1 MLERLRSLMR
11 PSPEKPASN
20 EEAHPDPDLTAVV
33 RGAMEQASAGDCA
46 EAERVV
52 RSHLAADPGNAA
64 LLFAL
69 GRIAFMQ
76 GGYAAAADAWQAS
89 LAGERDS
96 FRRERTR
103 LHHAQAAARRDL
115 ARGARPA
122 DYRRSGAAAPRVSV
136 VIPSI
141 APGKFARASDS
152 FRRALADV
160 DYEIIGIHDGRSMC
174 EACNRGAR
182 AGRGEVVVFAH
193 DDVELVAP
201 DFAARLLDR
210 LETFDVVGIA
220 GASRIVG
227 PAWVAAGPPDIHGQV
242 GYRAAADRIE
252 VVVFGLAEPVRGGI
266 QALDGCFMAARRE
279 VLAEVPFDDQSFPG
293 WHLYDVDFSLSAWLA
308 GFGVAVCADLLV
320 IHQSRGRYDAAWQQA
335 ANAFVAKHRA
345 VLPPA
350 IALEPVP
357 VQGIVVEGIDEWRL
371 VTARLTAGEGER

>member
-1 MLERLRSLMR
+1 MLDRLRSLLR
-11 PSPEKPASN
+11 PAPETPASN
-20 EEAHPDPDLTAVV
+20 EASHPDPDPAAVV
-33 RGAMEQASAGDCA
+33 RGAMEHASAGRYA
-46 EAERVV
+46 EAEHLV

-69 GRIAFMQ
+69 GRIEFMQ
-76 GGYAAAADAWQAS
+76 GGYAAATDSFQAS
-89 LAGERDS
+89 LAGERDP

-122 DYRRSGAAAPRVSV
+122 DHRRSATAAPPVSV

-141 APGKFARASDS
+141 TPEKFARAADN

-160 DYEIIGIHDGRSMC
+160 DHEIIGIHDARSMC

-182 AGRGEVVVFAH
+182 QGRGEVVVFAH

-210 LETFDVVGIA
+210 LETFDVVGVA
-220 GASRIVG
+220 GTSRLVG
-227 PAWVAAGPPDIHGQV
+227 PAWVAAGPPHVHGQV
-242 GYRAAADRIE
+242 GYRAAGDRIE
-252 VVVFGLAEPVRGGI
+252 VVAFGLAAAVRGGI

-279 VLAEVPFDDQSFPG
+279 VLAEVPFDEQSFPG

-308 GFGVAVCADLLV
+308 GFGVAVCADLLL
-320 IHQSRGRYDAAWQQA
+320 IHQSRGRYDAQWQHA

-345 VLPPA
+345 VLPA
-350 IALEPVP
+350 ATGLEPVR
-357 VQGIVVEGIDEWRL
+357 VQGIVVEGVDEWRL
-371 VTARLTAGEGER
+371 VTERLTAAGGER